1 MSESKPDERSPSR
14 VAAIVAVVLLV
25 LIAVAGIVFTTLS
38 RRDAIA
44 PAAQRQELS
53 ASTARTMPGMTTASA
68 IQAAAIA
75 AERPDHVSFTPGS
88 DKVPDDAAPLIAKFI
103 ESARAGNN
111 KLRLTTKFTAG
122 ESRAKE
128 LALAKARTQAVRR
141 MVEASGKAV
150 AMQYETVEMPTG
162 TVSERDANRVVLSLH

>member
-1 MSESKPDERSPSR
+1 MSESKPEERSPSR
-14 VAAIVAVVLLV
+14 VVAIAAVVLLI
-25 LIAVAGIVFTTLS
+25 LIAVAGIVFATLS
-38 RRDAIA
+38 RRDAMPPA
-44 PAAQRQELS
+44 PERQGLNAS
-53 ASTARTMPGMTTASA
+53 AARTMPGMTASA
-68 IQAAAIA
+68 VQAAAVA

-103 ESARAGNN
+103 ESARAGNQ

-141 MVEASGKAV
+141 MVEASGKGV
-150 AMQYETVEMPTG
+150 AMQYETIEMPTG

>member
-1 MSESKPDERSPSR
+1 MSESKPEERNSSR
-14 VAAIVAVVLLV
+14 VVAIVVVVLLI
-25 LIAVAGIVFTTLS
+25 LIAVAGIVFATLS
-38 RRDAIA
+38 RRDAMQ
-44 PAAQRQELS
+44 PAAQRQGLS
-53 ASTARTMPGMTTASA
+53 ASTARNMPGMTASA
-68 IQAAAIA
+68 VQAAAVA

-122 ESRAKE
+122 ESRDKE
-128 LALAKARTQAVRR
+128 LALAKARTLAVRR

>member
-1 MSESKPDERSPSR
+1 M
-14 VAAIVAVVLLV
+14 
-25 LIAVAGIVFTTLS
+25 
-38 RRDAIA
+38 
-44 PAAQRQELS
+44 
-53 ASTARTMPGMTTASA
+53 TASA
-68 IQAAAIA
+68 VRAEAVA
-75 AERPDHVSFTPGS
+75 AERPDHVSVTPGS
-88 DKVPDDAAPLIAKFI
+88 DTVPDDAAPLIAKFI
-103 ESARAGNN
+103 ESARVGNN

-150 AMQYETVEMPTG
+150 AMQYETIEMPTG

>member
-1 MSESKPDERSPSR
+1 MRESNPKERSSSR
-14 VAAIVAVVLLV
+14 AVAIVVVALLI
-25 LIAVAGIVFTTLS
+25 LIAVAGIVVTTLS
-38 RRDAIA
+38 RRDATP
-44 PAAQRQELS
+44 PAAQRQGLS
-53 ASTARTMPGMTTASA
+53 ASTARTMPGMTASA
-68 IQAAAIA
+68 VRAEAVA

-103 ESARAGNN
+103 ESAKAGNS

-128 LALAKARTQAVRR
+128 LALGKARTHAVRR

-150 AMQYETVEMPTG
+150 AMQYETIEMPTG